1 MSGMQHALCPQVFVF
16 NFGYAKEVHR
26 VSPAQVEEQ
35 QQPEVAATVEA
46 ENLKETD
53 VEAPQL

>member
-1 MSGMQHALCPQVFVF
+1 MFVF
-16 NFGYAKEVHR
+16 NFGYAKEVHC

-46 ENLKETD
+46 ETLKETD